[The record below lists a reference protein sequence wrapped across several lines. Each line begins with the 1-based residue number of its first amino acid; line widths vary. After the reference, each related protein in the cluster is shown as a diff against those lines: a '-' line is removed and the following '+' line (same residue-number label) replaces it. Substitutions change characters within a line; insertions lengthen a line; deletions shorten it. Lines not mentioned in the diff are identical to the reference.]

1 MTSAIAATPIAD
13 TLSEALR
20 AKPLRMLLLALLSV
34 WLVAAAL
41 TGPADAAGCG
51 GTPLTVA
58 GISLPE
64 LPDAA

>member
-34 WLVAAAL
+34 RAAR
-41 TGPADAAGCG
+41 P
-51 GTPLTVA
+51 
-58 GISLPE
+58 
-64 LPDAA
+64 